1 MITEASRSPPPI
13 RKEPTVPDE
22 QLAPRPRRRRLL
34 LATLAA
40 GALFLALAGSGA
52 LAGGGGGSGDS
63 NVVQG
68 TPVQQ
73 QDRSDGHRGDG
84 RGRDCPKDRD
94 RPSSSEAA
102 NPPV

>member
-1 MITEASRSPPPI
+1 
-13 RKEPTVPDE
+13 VPDE
-22 QLAPRPRRRRLL
+22 QLAARPRRRPVL
-34 LATLAA
+34 LALLAA
-40 GALFLALAGSGA
+40 AALFLALAGSGA

-63 NVVQG
+63 DVVQG

-73 QDRSDGHRGDG
+73 EQDRSDGHRGDR

-94 RPSSSEAA
+94 RPTSSEAA

>member
-1 MITEASRSPPPI
+1 
-13 RKEPTVPDE
+13 
-22 QLAPRPRRRRLL
+22 
-34 LATLAA
+34 
-40 GALFLALAGSGA
+40 
-52 LAGGGGGSGDS
+52 
-63 NVVQG
+63 VQG
-68 TPVQQ
+68 TPVQEQ